1 MVLDT
6 TGQHPAIGEPTLAGP
21 ALGEPGHRDCER
33 QQPMGL
39 SKVAAHTANRF
50 FQHPQALVE
59 SDQIGPNSRV
69 WAFAHIMEGARIGED
84 CNIGEHA
91 YIESGVRLGNN
102 VTLKNGV
109 ALWKGVSVEDDVFLG
124 PYCVFTNDPNPR
136 AYIKKGADSLLPTLV
151 RANATIGANA
161 TILCGITIGRYAF
174 VGAGA
179 VVLRSVPDF
188 ALIVGNPGRQIGWIC
203 LCAHKL
209 HLPATAR
216 TGAICRCASCGSVFR
231 KDKQALVLQK
241 PGTLPFSK

>member
-1 MVLDT
+1 MSLRQLAD
-6 TGQHPAIGEPTLAGP
+6 HPA
-21 ALGEPGHRDCER
+21 
-33 QQPMGL
+33 
-39 SKVAAHTANRF
+39 KYF

-59 SDQIGPNSRV
+59 SDDIGCNSRV
-69 WAFAHIMEGARIGED
+69 WAFAHIMKGARIGQN

-91 YIESGVRLGNN
+91 YIESDVRLGNN

-109 ALWKGVSVEDDVFLG
+109 ALWNGVSVEDDVFLG

-136 AYIKKGADSLLPTLV
+136 AYIKKGADALLPTLV

-161 TILCGITIGRYAF
+161 TILCGVTIGRYAF

-188 ALIVGNPGRQIGWIC
+188 GLIVGNPGRQIGWMC

-209 HLPATAR
+209 QLPVTAP

-231 KDKQALVLQK
+231 KDNQ
-241 PGTLPFSK
+241 TLTLRVPQTVATSK